1 MTAAYSLLQE
11 GLLPREAPNDPD
23 LPLDGK
29 RAQTWAE
36 ALPRAN
42 QAVTLRMLMEVLE
55 KLSQSILEGGAR
67 LAVLEAIRPAVL
79 EIMQTLK
86 QQAQG
91 GTVPLVAA
99 KARAI
104 DQLTYFE
111 MALAE
116 GYRLA
121 VIEHCAPAGSVPFLR
136 GGAVATALVR
146 ASYHA
151 AKTFTHAYNI
161 YQSPPSGRWTLLHRL
176 YLFARSVKLQEKAVE
191 DSCEPKP
198 MTVEELYTQ
207 ASLLA
212 LSNPYRFSQKEQE
225 ELWRVTADLASHLSV
240 SDSRGGGQVFALPT
254 DSDSGPGFVPEERA
268 QESGSLLWLDL
279 MPLRDLLEIPL
290 SGNASGPVLLR
301 GRGGR
306 SVASTVELL
315 RKLRG
320 GWGTSATRRNQRL
333 PATHQLRAVIGLAGL
348 HFHLSGK
355 HDFEGFLQQAGAKD
369 SQQDRRRATWAQ
381 SGIDSGRIPLH
392 LTEVLDQSL
401 GGYRVRWPTE
411 ESVRARVGELLGLT
425 DEAVDEQTPWMLACI
440 RWLRYDPDG
449 TVYAGLEL
457 LARRT
462 RAVAVKVRDRDSLQ
476 AGAPRPQRA
485 VQFMPVRDD
494 SHGSLHL
501 ALGSGVEVDDL
512 EAELVRASESRDLEV
527 PEALRETLNH
537 LRVLEVSGEYVIAR
551 AEREA
556 A

>member
-1 MTAAYSLLQE
+1 MSAAYSLLQE
-11 GLLPREAPNDPD
+11 GLLPREAPGNVD

-29 RAQTWAE
+29 RAHVWTE

-42 QAVTLRMLMEVLE
+42 QAVTLRMLMEALE
-55 KLSQSILEGGAR
+55 QLSQIILDGGAR

-91 GTVPLVAA
+91 GSVPLVAA

-111 MALAE
+111 TAMAE

-121 VIEHCAPAGSVPFLR
+121 VIEHCAPAGTVPFLR

-146 ASYHA
+146 ACYHA
-151 AKTFTHAYNI
+151 SKAFTHAYNI
-161 YQSPPSGRWTLLHRL
+161 YQSPPAGRWSLLHRL
-176 YLFARSVKLQEKAVE
+176 YLFARSVKLHEKAVE

-207 ASLLA
+207 CCLLA

-225 ELWRVTADLASHLSV
+225 ELWRVTADLATHLSV
-240 SDSRGGGQVFALPT
+240 ADARTGGQVFALPT

-268 QESGSLLWLDL
+268 EESGTLLWLDIT
-279 MPLRDLLEIPL
+279 PLRDLLETPL
-290 SGNASGPVLLR
+290 SGNASGPVLIR
-301 GRGGR
+301 GRRGR

-369 SQQDRRRATWAQ
+369 SQQDRRRATWTQ

-392 LTEVLDQSL
+392 MTEVLDQSL

-411 ESVRARVGELLGLT
+411 EAVRARVGELIGLT
-425 DEAVDEQTPWMLACI
+425 DEVADEQTPWMLACI

-449 TVYAGLEL
+449 TVFAGLEL

-462 RAVAVKVRDRDSLQ
+462 RAVAVKMRESDMRHT
-476 AGAPRPQRA
+476 GAQGPHRA
-485 VQFMPVRDD
+485 VQFQPVRDD
-494 SHGSLHL
+494 SHGCVHL
-501 ALGSGVEVDDL
+501 ALAGGVDVD
-512 EAELVRASESRDLEV
+512 EHAAELVRASEPRDLEV
-527 PEALRETLNH
+527 PESLRENLKH

-551 AEREA
+551 AEQA
-556 A
+556 AA